1 MMRFDLGD
9 LGRFASRVKRLTLFA
24 GDPGDPVL
32 VRAMADLLESWER
45 LVEEGNRKG
54 LLAGLDAQGHPA
66 PPLKYRPKGGVRKLT
81 VEQRLGQHPRLGRGK
96 YYGGQKAGLTST
108 DYRHLDGPRDVPRRQ
123 FSRAITNAATTH
135 GRVVGERLVWFVEL
149 AWRDIVSRKGYHF
162 LPDLCKGTRTIPA
175 YEIRGI
181 RPPDVVK
188 MRAALQAWGKLLIRG
203 HFDS

>member
-1 MMRFDLGD
+1 MMRCDLGD

-81 VEQRLGQHPRLGRGK
+81 VEQRLGQHPRKGRGK
-96 YYGGQKAGLTST
+96 YYGGKSAGLSST
-108 DYRHLDGPRDVPRRQ
+108 DYRHLDGPRDAPRKQ
-123 FSRAITNAATTH
+123 FSRVITNAAMTH
-135 GRVVGERLVWFVEL
+135 GRVQGERHIWFVQL
-149 AWRDIVSRKGYHF
+149 AWVDIVSKKGYHF
-162 LPDLCKGTRTIPA
+162 LPVLCTGNKTIPP

-181 RPPDVVK
+181 RPPDVTK
-188 MRAALQAWGKLLIRG
+188 MREALQSWSKLLIRG
-203 HFDS
+203 HFDG